1 MSINNLRIGTRLGL
15 GFGAVLLL
23 LIVIVAIA
31 YAQLGT
37 TRSSLADL
45 NQSQQRVS
53 NAQEWLGSSNADNS
67 RPTSATPL
75 SFWNLYPISNND
87 QWNYCYKFKT
97 EVDTKACDVKVY
109 FYNDKNYTHEVIV
122 L

>member
-53 NAQEWLGSSNADNS
+53 NAQE
-67 RPTSATPL
+67 
-75 SFWNLYPISNND
+75 
-87 QWNYCYKFKT
+87 
-97 EVDTKACDVKVY
+97 
-109 FYNDKNYTHEVIV
+109 
-122 L
+122 